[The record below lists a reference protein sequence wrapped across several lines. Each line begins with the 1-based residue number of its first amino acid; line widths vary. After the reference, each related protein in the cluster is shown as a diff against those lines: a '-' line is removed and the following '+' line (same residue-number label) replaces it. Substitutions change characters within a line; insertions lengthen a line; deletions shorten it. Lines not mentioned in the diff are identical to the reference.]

1 MKLTKLSAAWLPE
14 WTCRLMPA
22 PAGSD
27 AGTASQLIPGVRWTN
42 GGLSLSDGLPT
53 GRLTWGART
62 GPMRGKQSSRQSD
75 LRPRWAG
82 VAFRKLAC
90 RSDACGE
97 ALVDTW
103 RVRASTPAHDRQAH
117 HVKGHPA
124 TPLGS
129 RVVLGGV
136 HGQAA
141 WKQIRAYDWLATEQ
155 GDEADER

>member
-1 MKLTKLSAAWLPE
+1 MTGWNG
-14 WTCRLMPA
+14 RL
-22 PAGSD
+22 GGVSD
-27 AGTASQLIPGVRWTN
+27 AVEQGDEADEAWSTSELR
-42 GGLSLSDGLPT
+42 SLSPVLDRPDAGVE
-53 GRLTWGART
+53 GRRGARM
-62 GPMRGKQSSRQSD
+62 GPVATTNSSGETD
-75 LRPRWAG
+75 LSPRRVG
-82 VAFRKLAC
+82 IHFRKLAC

-155 GDEADER
+155 GDEADEAR